1 MELLPLADQKKQ
13 YISAFIAFSVVS
25 ISVFHFI
32 TLPGEHNLHNLLSEL
47 YYIPIFLSALLFG
60 LRGAVLTYLFISVF
74 YLPYVYISWTGTFS
88 SEINKFLHI
97 ILQGILSLMAG
108 LLMNRF
114 KKQREQVEE
123 QQYLA
128 GLGRASASIAH
139 DLKNPLIT
147 IQGYTRRMLDKKG
160 DQDNALDIIA
170 SSADTMHKIIHDVLD
185 FSRPLQLNLQ
195 KENVCGM
202 VDRAAQACMEK
213 AYRSNVTL
221 SISGTDMPAFFV
233 ADGYLIE
240 RVLSN
245 LIANSIEASE
255 SGSSVTV
262 TVIPGH
268 NTLQIKIKDQGV
280 GMDRKALKYIFIPF
294 YTRKK
299 GGTGLGMAI
308 AKKIIA
314 EHKGTIFI
322 KSEAGSGTEVTVELP
337 RQEKR
342 KEGQFIRSHA

>member
-1 MELLPLADQKKQ
+1 MHLGMNSVPLADQKKQ
-13 YISAFIAFSVVS
+13 YISGFIAFSVVS

-32 TLPGEHNLHNLLSEL
+32 IVPGEHNLHNLLSEL
-47 YYIPIFLSALLFG
+47 YYIPIFLSALMFG
-60 LRGAVLTYLFISVF
+60 LRGAVLTYFLISLF
-74 YLPYVYISWTGTFS
+74 YLPYVSISWTGTFS

-97 ILQGILSLMAG
+97 ILQGILALMAG
-108 LLMNRF
+108 VLMHRF
-114 KKQREQVEE
+114 EKHKEHVEE

-147 IQGYTRRMLDKKG
+147 IQGYTRRMLDRKG
-160 DQDNALDIIA
+160 DQDNALNIIA

-185 FSRPLQLNLQ
+185 FSRPLLLNLQ
-195 KENVCGM
+195 KENVCDM
-202 VDRAAQACMEK
+202 VDRAARACMEQ

-221 SISGTDMPAFFV
+221 SISGTDVPVFFV

-245 LIANSIEASE
+245 LISNSIEASE
-255 SGSSVTV
+255 KASSVTV
-262 TVIPGH
+262 TVIPRH

-280 GMDRKALKYIFIPF
+280 GMDRKTLKHIFIPF

-322 KSEAGSGTEVTVELP
+322 KSKAGSGTEVTVELP
-337 RQEKR
+337 RWEDR
-342 KEGQFIRSHA
+342 KEG